1 MASNGDLIIESVDTE
16 SGGCPTSLNEPSVY
30 IVNSNYNPEVDFEEV
45 DLPIFTSD
53 SKDELSTLAPDSH
66 LAAKEFESQY
76 KHQHQTY
83 STSKK
88 NLGHFNRS

>member
-16 SGGCPTSLNEPSVY
+16 SGGCVTSLKEPSVY

-45 DLPIFTSD
+45 DLPTVTSD
-53 SKDELSTLAPDSH
+53 AKDEESTLSPDSH

-88 NLGHFNRS
+88 LGKF